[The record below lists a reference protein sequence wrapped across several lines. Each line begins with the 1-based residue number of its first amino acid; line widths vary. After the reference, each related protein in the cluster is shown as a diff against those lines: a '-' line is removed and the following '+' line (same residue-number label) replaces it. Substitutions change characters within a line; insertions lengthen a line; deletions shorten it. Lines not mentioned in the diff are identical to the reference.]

1 MSASEMWVTARV
13 PASTANLGPGFDSLG
28 MALPLFTSIH
38 LRRSEAMS
46 VAFRGA
52 ELAGLPAD
60 ADNLV
65 VKMLRELFALRKLP
79 APPVEVVVESEIP
92 LTRGLGSSAAAIVGA
107 LLAGNELLRDMGAAF
122 SRDELFQ
129 LATRIEGHPDNVAAS
144 LFGGFVVT
152 AWDGERAYCQK
163 LIPPPTLHV
172 TVAVPA
178 FPLPT
183 ERARDVL
190 PERYSR
196 RDAVFNLSHAA
207 LLVAAMATGSLEMIR
222 HAMHD
227 RLHQP
232 YRTPLIPGMEEIL
245 ARGHEYGALGCALSG
260 AGPSVLALSDG
271 EKPELAEFMRQ
282 AFLARGIAVDIYSF
296 RPWLDGAEVNRAEAL
311 ERSIR

>member
-1 MSASEMWVTARV
+1 MTGAEMWVTSRV

-28 MALPLFTSIH
+28 MALPLFTTIH
-38 LRRSEAMS
+38 MRRSTAMR
-46 VAFRGA
+46 VTFRGA
-52 ELAGLPAD
+52 ELSGLSVD

-65 VKMLRELFALRKLP
+65 FKMLRELFALRQMP
-79 APPVEVVVESEIP
+79 VPPVEVVVESEIP

-107 LLAGNELLRDMGAAF
+107 LLAGNELLRESGSAF

-144 LFGGFVVT
+144 LYGGFVVT
-152 AWDGERAYCQK
+152 AWDGQKAYCQK
-163 LIPPPTLHV
+163 ILPPPTLHV

-183 ERARDVL
+183 EQARHVL
-190 PERYSR
+190 PDKYSR
-196 RDAVFNLSHAA
+196 RDAVFNLSHTA
-207 LLVAAMATGSLEMIR
+207 LLVAAMAAGSLEMIR

-282 AFLARGIAVDIYSF
+282 VFLAQGIAVDIYSF
-296 RPWLDGAEVNRAEAL
+296 RPWLDGAEVNRAEVL